1 MGRFICKEPTSTP
14 CPLPYTVPSEPYHD
28 EAAVKVEAL
37 ATALGHHDADAEGPV
52 RASCQREEQHVE
64 AHVGGQ
70 AEELA
75 AVVVPVG
82 GGQWARPVPAPRST
96 GRLQPVGSAAREG
109 VHSRGMR
116 WGVLGSEGIWMGS
129 DGTTGI

>member
-1 MGRFICKEPTSTP
+1 MI
-14 CPLPYTVPSEPYHD
+14 SEPYRN

-52 RASCQREEQHVE
+52 RASCQREEQHME

-82 GGQWARPVPAPRST
+82 GGQWARPVPAWLSS
-96 GRLQPVGSAAREG
+96 GGLQPVGSAAREG
-109 VHSRGMR
+109 LHLRGMR
-116 WGVLGSEGIWMGS
+116 WGVLGSEEICMGS